1 MKFTCSHFTAAA
13 AVSISTALGGTTSL
27 HWSGIRINI
36 PCLALK
42 TLCIW
47 RYSCVSNVS
56 KPLYE
61 LPLQDILTLWFSPQ
75 AGWGQGHNGKARK
88 IQEGRE
94 LRGLGGRMEKFSKKA
109 ASQNPHQVRASGKL
123 SFLRVLKPLSTRVTV
138 VPWGCGGERVVRNS
152 GLVGAQGNVIAWDT
166 HFRFSSRAKQ

>member
-1 MKFTCSHFTAAA
+1 MKFTCSHFWRLSA
-13 AVSISTALGGTTSL
+13 SALLSGTTSL

-61 LPLQDILTLWFSPQ
+61 LPLQDILTLWFPPQ
-75 AGWGQGHNGKARK
+75 AGWGQRDNGKAKK
-88 IQEGRE
+88 IQKGRE

-138 VPWGCGGERVVRNS
+138 VPWGWGEKGLS
-152 GLVGAQGNVIAWDT
+152 GTQGWLE
-166 HFRFSSRAKQ
+166 HRGMS